1 MSVVNV
7 GARSAQSVRFL
18 GTMRLQLEEL
28 QRQLGTG
35 KRSPDYAGLGLNR
48 GLTVSLRAQLSALSG
63 YRETITHVGVRLD
76 VAQSA
81 LTRIETI
88 RGEVKSASLSTLF
101 DLSSLGQTVNQTVA
115 ANGLDELFSLLNGR
129 AGDRYLFSGRA
140 TDRPATA
147 LPDHI
152 LNGDGTRA
160 GFKQVM
166 AERLQADLGA
176 DGLGRLVTTPAGAVV
191 SIAEDAAGSPFG
203 FKLASI
209 ATTVSGAA
217 VTAPAGS
224 PQVESID
231 FTGSTPAE
239 GETVTLRF
247 TLPDGSSETLT
258 LTATASATPGP
269 NEFTIGATDADTAT
283 NFEATLDAALGTL
296 AQTALRAASAMA
308 ASQDFFDVDE
318 TRPPQRVAGPP
329 FDTAT
334 ALIDGTAAD
343 TVTWYTGEAGTDD
356 ARGTAVARLDS
367 NMSVAYG
374 MRATEEGIR
383 SVVQAVAVFAVTNFS
398 QSDPNATAAYSA
410 MRSRVTTVLSGPP
423 NQQRVSDIMAELGGV
438 QASAGAV
445 KDRHNQMDVTLATL
459 LEDVEGVNLEEVGV
473 QILALQTNLQASLQT
488 TALLYQTSL
497 VNFI

>member
-1 MSVVNV
+1 
-7 GARSAQSVRFL
+7 
-18 GTMRLQLEEL
+18 
-28 QRQLGTG
+28 
-35 KRSPDYAGLGLNR
+35 
-48 GLTVSLRAQLSALSG
+48 
-63 YRETITHVGVRLD
+63 
-76 VAQSA
+76 
-81 LTRIETI
+81 
-88 RGEVKSASLSTLF
+88 
-101 DLSSLGQTVNQTVA
+101 
-115 ANGLDELFSLLNGR
+115 
-129 AGDRYLFSGRA
+129 
-140 TDRPATA
+140 
-147 LPDHI
+147 
-152 LNGDGTRA
+152 
-160 GFKQVM
+160 
-166 AERLQADLGA
+166 
-176 DGLGRLVTTPAGAVV
+176 LVTTPAGAVV

-247 TLPDGSSETLT
+247 TLPDGSSETVT

-269 NEFTIGATDADTAT
+269 NEFTVGATDADTAT
-283 NFEATLDAALGTL
+283 NFEVALDAALGTL
-296 AQTALRAASAMA
+296 AQTSLRAASAMA
-308 ASQDFFDVDE
+308 AAQDFFDVDE
-318 TRPPQRVAGPP
+318 TRPPQRVGGPP

-343 TVTWYTGEAGTDD
+343 TVTWYTGDAGTDD
-356 ARGTAVARLDS
+356 ARSTAVARLDS

-383 SVVQAVAVFAVTNFS
+383 SVVQAVAVFAATSFS
-398 QSDPNATAAYSA
+398 QSDPNASAAYSA
-410 MRSRVTTVLSGPP
+410 VRSRVTTALAGPS

-438 QASAGAV
+438 QASADAV

-459 LEDVEGVNLEEVGV
+459 LEDIEGVNLQEVGV

>member
-1 MSVVNV
+1 
-7 GARSAQSVRFL
+7 
-18 GTMRLQLEEL
+18 
-28 QRQLGTG
+28 
-35 KRSPDYAGLGLNR
+35 
-48 GLTVSLRAQLSALSG
+48 
-63 YRETITHVGVRLD
+63 
-76 VAQSA
+76 
-81 LTRIETI
+81 
-88 RGEVKSASLSTLF
+88 
-101 DLSSLGQTVNQTVA
+101 
-115 ANGLDELFSLLNGR
+115 
-129 AGDRYLFSGRA
+129 
-140 TDRPATA
+140 
-147 LPDHI
+147 
-152 LNGDGTRA
+152 
-160 GFKQVM
+160 
-166 AERLQADLGA
+166 
-176 DGLGRLVTTPAGAVV
+176 
-191 SIAEDAAGSPFG
+191 
-203 FKLASI
+203 
-209 ATTVSGAA
+209 
-217 VTAPAGS
+217 
-224 PQVESID
+224 
-231 FTGSTPAE
+231 
-239 GETVTLRF
+239 
-247 TLPDGSSETLT
+247 
-258 LTATASATPGP
+258 
-269 NEFTIGATDADTAT
+269 
-283 NFEATLDAALGTL
+283 
-296 AQTALRAASAMA
+296 MA